1 MGKIGGGGLIL
12 AGILLIMIGA
22 IIQLDFIVRI
32 INTILTVI
40 GFVFVAGGIALGVA
54 GIIMLFGGEKEGQ
67 SSEF

>member
-54 GIIMLFGGEKEGQ
+54 GITMLFGGEKKGQ

>member
-1 MGKIGGGGLIL
+1 
-12 AGILLIMIGA
+12 MIGA

-54 GIIMLFGGEKEGQ
+54 GIMLFGGEKKGQ